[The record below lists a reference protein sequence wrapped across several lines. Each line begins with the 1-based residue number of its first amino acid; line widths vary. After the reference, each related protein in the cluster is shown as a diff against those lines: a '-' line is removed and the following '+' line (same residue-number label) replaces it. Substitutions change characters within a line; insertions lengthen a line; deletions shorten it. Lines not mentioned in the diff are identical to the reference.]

1 MDLLIIIALD
11 VEHVDVMENVHVIL
25 DSVVMLVN
33 VEFVKER
40 QQSVLDMEHV
50 NVMEIVHVTKDGQ
63 IQFQL
68 FKSVIA
74 QQSVLPIVLTTEN
87 VFVEYVIAMQTGP
100 VNLIVDVLI
109 HVLNNVIPTK
119 YAHVMEPAN
128 VSLDSMDQ
136 TVLKFLLVQTSQI
149 VQLVW
154 QLKIVDGVMML
165 MFARM
170 FSMLSNVVMIIFKI
184 HVGLFFQLNV

>member
-11 VEHVDVMENVHVIL
+11 MENVDVMENVHVIL

-33 VEFVKER
+33 VEFVKEC
-40 QQSVLDMEHV
+40 QQPVLDMEHV

-63 IQFQL
+63 IQSQL

-87 VFVEYVIAMQTGP
+87 VSVEYVIVMQTGP

-109 HVLNNVIPTK
+109 HVLKNVTPTK

-136 TVLKFLLVQTSQI
+136 TVLKFLLVTSQI

-170 FSMLSNVVMIIFKI
+170 FSMLSNVVMMISKI
-184 HVGLFFQLNV
+184 HVVLFFQLNV

>member
-11 VEHVDVMENVHVIL
+11 MENVDVMENVHVIL
-25 DSVVMLVN
+25 DSVVMLVS
-33 VEFVKER
+33 VEFVKEC
-40 QQSVLDMEHV
+40 QQPVLDMEHV

-63 IQFQL
+63 IQSQL

-136 TVLKFLLVQTSQI
+136 TVLKFLLVTSQI

-170 FSMLSNVVMIIFKI
+170 FSMLSNVVMMISKI
-184 HVGLFFQLNV
+184 HVVLFFQLNV